1 MDAPI
6 GHLNPKGEAWQS
18 RARLLEENQIEMPPF
33 GCLNLI
39 LCQGLLDLKKIE
51 VCEVYPSWKTK
62 TLIFEHQTQSKIGNS
77 PQFSE
82 RHLFSDWVCRIR
94 HPHVTQKRRGDSETT
109 MEVKNMPYSFC
120 RKIIVLERNF
130 GLGWY
135 HMTPKLALWLSQ
147 HKPFCKKKCW
157 CSPSPRAALPSPC
170 YVSNLFC
177 GVMDS
182 TGHQSFFGL
191 RADIVT
197 RAEEKT
203 DGHRPAPLQWLDS
216 ARDFLTRAQVLSR

>member
-147 HKPFCKKKCW
+147 HKPFCKKKNVDVHHLRGR
-157 CSPSPRAALPSPC
+157 PFRALAMSATSSA
-170 YVSNLFC
+170 VSW
-177 GVMDS
+177 
-182 TGHQSFFGL
+182 
-191 RADIVT
+191 I
-197 RAEEKT
+197 
-203 DGHRPAPLQWLDS
+203 PLVIKASSVSGQ
-216 ARDFLTRAQVLSR
+216 T

>member
-1 MDAPI
+1 MSGASHQEWALKPQCQHVSEEDLPGRWTHQLDISIQRVRRESPGPAFWKRI
-6 GHLNPKGEAWQS
+6 RLKCRRSAAW
-18 RARLLEENQIEMPPF
+18 
-33 GCLNLI
+33 I
-39 LCQGLLDLKKIE
+39 LSCAKVYWTSKKIE

-82 RHLFSDWVCRIR
+82 MHLFSDWVCKIR

-109 MEVKNMPYSFC
+109 MEVKNMPCSFC

-147 HKPFCKKKCW
+147 HKPFCKKNVDVHHLRGR
-157 CSPSPRAALPSPC
+157 PFRALAMSATSSA
-170 YVSNLFC
+170 VSW
-177 GVMDS
+177 
-182 TGHQSFFGL
+182 
-191 RADIVT
+191 I
-197 RAEEKT
+197 
-203 DGHRPAPLQWLDS
+203 PLVIKASSVSGQ
-216 ARDFLTRAQVLSR
+216 T